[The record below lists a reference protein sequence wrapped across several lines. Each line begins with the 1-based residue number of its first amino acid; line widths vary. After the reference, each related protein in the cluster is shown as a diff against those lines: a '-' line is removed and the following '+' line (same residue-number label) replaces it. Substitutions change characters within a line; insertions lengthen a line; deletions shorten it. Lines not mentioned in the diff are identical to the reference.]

1 MACDEIDKAFAW
13 AKQTSAHE
21 QFLVTAFFTK
31 HQGVLTEPNTPQVG
45 RGADYCWYAVGEVT
59 LSAAGHL
66 VGDLQLYAVSSSP
79 QNVTDAITMVTDGT
93 VGVDISPGR
102 GTVSYVQKLK
112 GKPVLSMPPTQVTT
126 TCLGGVLLTGTNKT
140 EVIAVGL
147 RRDLSPVPW

>member
-1 MACDEIDKAFAW
+1 
-13 AKQTSAHE
+13 
-21 QFLVTAFFTK
+21 
-31 HQGVLTEPNTPQVG
+31 
-45 RGADYCWYAVGEVT
+45 
-59 LSAAGHL
+59 
-66 VGDLQLYAVSSSP
+66 
-79 QNVTDAITMVTDGT
+79 MVTDGT
-93 VGVDISPGR
+93 VGVDISPGG